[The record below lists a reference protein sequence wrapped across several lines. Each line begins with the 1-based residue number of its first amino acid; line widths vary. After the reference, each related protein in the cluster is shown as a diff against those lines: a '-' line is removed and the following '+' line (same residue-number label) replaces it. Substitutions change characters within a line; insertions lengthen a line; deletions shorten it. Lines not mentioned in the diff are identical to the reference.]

1 MFALTFHSS
10 QLATTS
16 FRLAKKLQLTFLVIC
31 VANESTASTTSTT
44 STAAAAAANT
54 TTTAV
59 PLLT

>member
-31 VANESTASTTSTT
+31 VANESTASTTST
-44 STAAAAAANT
+44 AAAAAANT